1 MHPALR
7 RMLHQRVTAEP
18 MTGRDTYG
26 DPIYGEPGNPLPC
39 RIEPTTKIVVAGDGQ
54 QFQAAYLIVVESGIS
69 LGDRV
74 TLPGGEVRSA
84 RSVFD
89 VPGVF
94 GGIDHL
100 EVYL

>member
-7 RMLHQRVTAEP
+7 KMLHQRVTVEP
-18 MTGRDTYG
+18 LTGRSEYG
-26 DPIYGEPGNPLPC
+26 DPTYGPAGDPLPC
-39 RIEPTTKIVVAGDGQ
+39 RIEPTTKIVLTGEGQ
-54 QFQAAYLIVVESGIS
+54 QYQASHLIVIESGIA

-74 TLPGGEVRSA
+74 EMPGGEKRQA
-84 RSVFD
+84 RSVFE

-94 GGIDHL
+94 GGVDHL